1 MEALAAV
8 AFVFGMLGVVAF
20 VRTEKLIRTLR
31 EKGVLDDDYKE
42 E

>member
-20 VRTEKLIRTLR
+20 MRMEKLIRALK
-31 EKGVLDDDYKE
+31 EKGVLDDDYKYE
-42 E
+42 

>member
-8 AFVFGMLGVVAF
+8 AFVFGMMGVVAF
-20 VRTEKLIRTLR
+20 VRTEKLIRTLK